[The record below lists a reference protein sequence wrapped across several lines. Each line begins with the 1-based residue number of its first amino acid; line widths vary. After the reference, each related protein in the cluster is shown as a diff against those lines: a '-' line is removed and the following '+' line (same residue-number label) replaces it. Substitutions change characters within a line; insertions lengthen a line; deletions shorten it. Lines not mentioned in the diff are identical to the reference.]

1 MTGRPT
7 IEMLTE
13 DPGQSIL
20 CRRIVRAKRPDI
32 HNEGVW
38 HYHPDFEI
46 TYTLKSSGKR
56 FVGYN
61 ISDYTESD
69 FVLIGE
75 NLPHSWIT
83 NQYTEQI
90 VVNFK
95 RDMFGD
101 AFWNAPEMK
110 KIEELLDKSQQGIF
124 FNSQTSSKALPLMF
138 LIERENGFN
147 RLLHFFRLLD
157 LLANAETQEVIT
169 HFHHE
174 VKDSLK
180 ASNRI
185 ERIYSYILQNYQ
197 SNDISFTE
205 LSKELNMNKSSVCKF
220 VKKVTKKTFSEIVIE
235 TRVSEACKLLAVSDM
250 YISEVCFACGFN
262 NLSNFNRSFKKIM
275 HTTPKEYRNIYR
287 SSKKEN

>member
-1 MTGRPT
+1 
-7 IEMLTE
+7 
-13 DPGQSIL
+13 
-20 CRRIVRAKRPDI
+20 
-32 HNEGVW
+32 
-38 HYHPDFEI
+38 
-46 TYTLKSSGKR
+46 
-56 FVGYN
+56 
-61 ISDYTESD
+61 
-69 FVLIGE
+69 
-75 NLPHSWIT
+75 
-83 NQYTEQI
+83 
-90 VVNFK
+90 
-95 RDMFGD
+95 
-101 AFWNAPEMK
+101 
-110 KIEELLDKSQQGIF
+110 
-124 FNSQTSSKALPLMF
+124 MF

-205 LSKELNMNKSSVCKF
+205 LSQELNMNKSSVCKF